1 MEFLILHMH
10 QLLKHLMNQLVRDF
24 LRKTSNLKIFSI
36 EESMDTKIKT
46 ENGTEQNIPTTS
58 ESMEEVNSILYL
70 LFLQ

>member
-1 MEFLILHMH
+1 
-10 QLLKHLMNQLVRDF
+10 MNQLVRDF

>member
-1 MEFLILHMH
+1 
-10 QLLKHLMNQLVRDF
+10 MNQLVRDF

-70 LFLQ
+70 LFFTVTLFFEG

>member
-1 MEFLILHMH
+1 
-10 QLLKHLMNQLVRDF
+10 
-24 LRKTSNLKIFSI
+24 
-36 EESMDTKIKT
+36 MDTKIKT